1 MVYLIKIL
9 PGNLPKWKNQSIPTI
24 PGSYVIGI
32 SSPFCGDAALHIC
45 FRSREH
51 KKRRCPFASTP
62 LRLPVLRGN
71 QAAVGVGGFRNQP
84 LGVILL
90 IGTLLWNNIKMIS
103 CIYNIYIYV
112 MSVSWTICISFSH
125 YMFRRIPMSIS
136 MCCWQA
142 VEEFHTKNQMEQPI
156 IASAK
161 NGTCHLSTEFSLVA
175 SKTIYFAIASSS

>member
-103 CIYNIYIYV
+103 CIYNIYIY
-112 MSVSWTICISFSH
+112 MSYLYLELYVYLFLTICSGGYLCQSLCAAGRQSKSSTPKIKWSSQSLH
-125 YMFRRIPMSIS
+125 PQR
-136 MCCWQA
+136 
-142 VEEFHTKNQMEQPI
+142 MEHAI
-156 IASAK
+156 YL
-161 NGTCHLSTEFSLVA
+161 LSSV
-175 SKTIYFAIASSS
+175 

>member
-9 PGNLPKWKNQSIPTI
+9 PGNLPKWKKQSIPTI

-90 IGTLLWNNIKMIS
+90 IGTLLLEQYKNDIMYI
-103 CIYNIYIYV
+103 IYIYIY
-112 MSVSWTICISFSH
+112 MYYICHICILN
-125 YMFRRIPMSIS
+125 YMYIF
-136 MCCWQA
+136 
-142 VEEFHTKNQMEQPI
+142 
-156 IASAK
+156 
-161 NGTCHLSTEFSLVA
+161 FSLYVQEGYLCQSLCA
-175 SKTIYFAIASSS
+175 AGRQSKSSTPKIKCSSQSLHPQKMEHAIYLLSSV